1 MSLAELPSWAL
12 FAAIL
17 ILTLLSAYFAA
28 SETAMMALNR
38 YRLRHLVKKKHLGA
52 RKAHRLL
59 RRPDRLLGVILLG
72 NNFVIFLAAS
82 LGTVV
87 GLRLLGDS
95 GVVLSPIAMTFFFLV
110 FAEVAPKTAAA
121 HAPERLAFASVH
133 LLDPLLKALRPLVWF
148 INAFSNILVRPFV
161 RSREAADEARLTAE
175 ELHTVVREGAPIPK
189 ARQDMMLSILDLE
202 KVTVNDIMV
211 PRDEIAGIDIDDDMG
226 EILRLLATSQHT
238 RLPVYKDNINNVLGM
253 LHLRRLARH
262 LGQRAMNKA
271 ELMQQ
276 TREPYY
282 VPEATP
288 LHTQLLNFKR
298 EKRRT
303 ALVVDEYGDLLGIVT
318 LEDIL
323 EEIVGEFTTDFASS
337 MPEIASQKDGS
348 YLIDGGAMLRD
359 INRTLGWALPING
372 PKTLNGL
379 VLETIETIPEASLCV
394 RVEDYLIEILQ
405 IQDNLVKHC
414 KIRKAENAAQ

>member
-148 INAFSNILVRPFV
+148 INAFSNILVRPFA

-211 PRDEIAGIDIDDDMG
+211 PRDEVVGIDIDDDMG
-226 EILRLLATSQHT
+226 EILSLLATSQHT

-298 EKRRT
+298 EKRRI

-337 MPEIASQKDGS
+337 MPEIAPQKDGS

-359 INRTLGWALPING
+359 INRALGWALPING

-414 KIRKAENAAQ
+414 KIKKAEGTAQ